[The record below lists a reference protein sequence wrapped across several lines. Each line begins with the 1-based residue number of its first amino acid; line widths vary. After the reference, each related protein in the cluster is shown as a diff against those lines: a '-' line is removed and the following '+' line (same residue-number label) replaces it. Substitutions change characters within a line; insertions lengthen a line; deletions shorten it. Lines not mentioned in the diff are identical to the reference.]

1 MVKLICRK
9 IFLFNPINLKGAY
22 NMETPLT
29 KNNYMSQ
36 FQENMQ
42 RDKRDIEE
50 LDDYLIQQFEQLD
63 QLINTISSDNFFLK
77 LPIILGIDAK
87 LTLITE
93 LIQFDQLKIKEILR
107 IVETDYSTY
116 FKEICELDLSAKNKY
131 SMVYNIL

>member
-1 MVKLICRK
+1 
-9 IFLFNPINLKGAY
+9 
-22 NMETPLT
+22 METPLT